1 MIQLLLLGDSL
12 VADYEW
18 QRRMNLLKVH
28 NFGVPGA
35 TANDLLGMLPY
46 IKKNTTVVDII
57 MVMVGTN
64 DLLSD
69 NYTFIHTLKKIIV
82 QLRKNYPLSD
92 ILVNS
97 LFPMNLPHLPD
108 NTVSSFNVH
117 IEAIATQT
125 GCCFLDTHTRFLNS
139 NATIFQSDGVHITGT
154 AYEIWAQTLLEHI
167 AFLIEDD

>member
-1 MIQLLLLGDSL
+1 MTQIILLGDSL

-18 QRRMNLLKVH
+18 QRRMNLLKVQ

-35 TANDLLGMLPY
+35 TANDLMGMLPY
-46 IKKNTTVVDII
+46 IKKHTAVVDII
-57 MVMVGTN
+57 LVMVGTN

-69 NYTFIHTLKKIIV
+69 NYRFIDTIKKIII

-97 LFPMNLPHLPD
+97 LFPMDLPHLPN
-108 NTVSSFNVH
+108 NTISSFNTL

-125 GCCFLDTHTRFLNS
+125 GSCFLDTHTIFLNS
-139 NATIFQSDGVHITGT
+139 NAAIFQADGVHITGA
-154 AYEIWAQTLLEHI
+154 AYEIWAKTLLEHI
-167 AFLIEDD
+167 AFLVEND

>member
-12 VADYEW
+12 VADYDW
-18 QRRMNLLKVH
+18 QRRMNSLKIQ

-35 TANDLLGMLPY
+35 TASDLMGMLPH
-46 IKKNTTVVDII
+46 IKKNTTVVDVI

-69 NYTFIHTLKKIIV
+69 NYTFINTLKRIIV

-92 ILVNS
+92 ILISS
-97 LFPMNLPHLPD
+97 LLPMHLPHLPD
-108 NTVSSFNVH
+108 NTIPSFNTH
-117 IEAIATQT
+117 IETIATQT
-125 GCCFLDTHTRFLNS
+125 GCCFLDTHSRFLKS
-139 NATIFQSDGVHITGT
+139 DAVIFQNDGVHITEA

-167 AFLIEDD
+167 AFLIEND